1 MRNRYTSL
9 AGGALLICLGLLFL
23 AFQLIPG
30 LGQLIKIE
38 FTWPFIIVAIGLG
51 LLVLGILLGTPGMAI
66 PACIVG
72 GIGTLL
78 WWQNLT
84 GNWESWSYVWALI
97 PGFVGVGI
105 ILSSLL
111 GGKEKI
117 AEGAKMVLVSLVM
130 FAIFGS
136 FFGAIGLAGRYWPV
150 LLILLGI
157 IVLAQAVFRNRD

>member
-1 MRNRYTSL
+1 MRTRYTSL
-9 AGGALLICLGLLFL
+9 AGGALLILLGLVFL
-23 AFQLIPG
+23 AFQIVPG
-30 LGQLIKIE
+30 LGRFMQIE
-38 FTWPFIIVAIGLG
+38 FTWPFIIVAVGLG
-51 LLVLGILLGTPGMAI
+51 LLLLGVLVGTPSMAI

-84 GNWESWSYVWALI
+84 GNWQSWSYAWALI

-111 GGKEKI
+111 GGEEKV
-117 AEGAKMVLVSLVM
+117 ADGAKTILISLVM

-136 FFGAIGLAGRYWPV
+136 FFGAVGLAGRYWPV
-150 LLILLGI
+150 LLILLGL
-157 IVLAQAVFRNRD
+157 IVLGQSIFRNRD